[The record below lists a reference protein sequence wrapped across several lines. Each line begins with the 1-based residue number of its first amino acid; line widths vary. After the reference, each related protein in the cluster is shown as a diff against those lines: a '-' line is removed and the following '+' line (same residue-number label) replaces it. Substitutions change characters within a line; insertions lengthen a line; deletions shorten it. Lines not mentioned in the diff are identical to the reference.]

1 MDFFSPDNWNFMS
14 SFWREKKTN
23 CTQKS
28 FAFLARATKP
38 ESSPYFLIIF
48 LILSNFTTSY
58 SRKMATPTFAVI
70 R

>member
-28 FAFLARATKP
+28 FVFLARATKP

-48 LILSNFTTSY
+48 LIYQTLPPLT
-58 SRKMATPTFAVI
+58 TFAVI
-70 R
+70 Q